1 MNAPLRYVGVFQN
14 QAVEFV
20 EKMAK
25 QLELFAVQLHGSEDE
40 QYIAELAEKLGSKTQ
55 IWKALSVDVEVE
67 NLEFND
73 NPQIARYVLDSKVGN
88 QQGGTGKTFNWALIP
103 ETLKQKALLA
113 GGIGTENIEQAL
125 AQGCVGLDLNSG
137 VESAKGVKDLQ
148 KLTACFGKII
158 QA

>member
-1 MNAPLRYVGVFQN
+1 M
-14 QAVEFV
+14 
-20 EKMAK
+20 
-25 QLELFAVQLHGSEDE
+25 
-40 QYIAELAEKLGSKTQ
+40 
-55 IWKALSVDVEVE
+55 
-67 NLEFND
+67 
-73 NPQIARYVLDSKVGN
+73 
-88 QQGGTGKTFNWALIP
+88 IP

>member
-1 MNAPLRYVGVFQN
+1 
-14 QAVEFV
+14 
-20 EKMAK
+20 MAK

-113 GGIGTENIEQAL
+113 GVLAL
-125 AQGCVGLDLNSG
+125 RILSKPLLKAVSG
-137 VESAKGVKDLQ
+137 
-148 KLTACFGKII
+148 
-158 QA
+158 